1 MEQAKLLPY
10 GISDFV
16 ELRRQNK
23 YYFDK
28 TTYIPML
35 ETRGNFLFL
44 IRPRRFGKS
53 LFLNMLSTY
62 YDSKCADRFDE
73 LFGDLWIGS
82 HPTPLRGKF
91 QILHLDFSLI
101 RGDIDNLEACFNEY
115 MATKLNGFM
124 GKYSSEYTPKVIEAV
139 NNASDASAK
148 LNVIVDYAKEHGT
161 QIYLILDEYDN
172 FTNNV
177 LNEKGE
183 AVYTALTHVSG
194 LY

>member
-23 YYFDK
+23 YYVDK
-28 TTYIPML
+28 TIYIPML

-53 LFLNMLSTY
+53 LFLNMLSAY

-124 GKYSSEYTPKVIEAV
+124 EKYSSEYTPKVIEAV

-183 AVYTALTHVSG
+183 AVYTALTHASG